1 MRELPNLRVGLFG
14 IGLAAYWEQFPGLEE
29 RLKASVRV
37 VEEQL
42 RAPGREIVNL
52 GLIDS
57 AERGLAAG
65 HEARRQDVD
74 LLVLYV
80 TTYALSA
87 TVLPLLSLIHISEP
101 TRPY

>member
-1 MRELPNLRVGLFG
+1 MKEFANLRVGLFG

-57 AERGLAAG
+57 PERALTAACPLC
-65 HEARRQDVD
+65 HN
-74 LLVLYV
+74 LF
-80 TTYALSA
+80 ALCDSPPA
-87 TVLPLLSLIHISEP
+87 CSPREGSGPRS
-101 TRPY
+101 

>member
-1 MRELPNLRVGLFG
+1 MIRKLEGIEMRESGNLRVGLFG

-57 AERGLAAG
+57 VERAFAPG
-65 HEARRQDVD
+65 HDARRQPVHP
-74 LLVLYV
+74 LSLYIP
-80 TTYALSA
+80 TYPLSSPS
-87 TVLPLLSLIHISEP
+87 LPLYH
-101 TRPY
+101 R

>member
-42 RAPGREIVNL
+42 RAPGRAIVNL

-57 AERGLAAG
+57 AERALTAG
-65 HEARRQDVD
+65 HEARRPDVA
-74 LLVLYV
+74 LLGPYV
-80 TTYALSA
+80 TTSPPPPP
-87 TVLPLLSLIHISEP
+87 VLPLVRRQK
-101 TRPY
+101 RPVLV